1 MTYARKRLWLG
12 ISAVGMTVLVCVAAV
27 TFDLPHRLIHPW
39 VDANF
44 QSALALIAATWMLHA
59 ALLLPFDILG
69 GLVVV
74 RESPG
79 ALRWIAS
86 WLRGITVQWI
96 WFALAAGLL
105 LRTRQQFGLT
115 VTLLVFLLLQVVL
128 LSRQGLVAWLVGGLR
143 LRYASPALV
152 SASEAVGLPPAMVRE
167 IATDERSFVGGWSG
181 LDARQLWVPERWVTA
196 LTPEQLVVTLER
208 RIGVRSRGLRRRGVL
223 VALTWNTVGFALAA
237 AAPRADLQTAAG
249 FVTTMAWFTLW
260 SFLGVLLLPTVSRAA
275 VIAAD
280 RWAHRSHDAAVV
292 ASTIA
297 QLDAWQDDEAH
308 RDPRIE
314 AVFHPV
320 PSRHVRLR
328 ALERDASEAA
338 GTGLADG
345 AWHATR
351 MMLFLSWAGL
361 GGLARAV
368 HCNVGRP
375 SVWVMLPGD

>member
-12 ISAVGMTVLVCVAAV
+12 ISAVGMTVLLCVVALA
-27 TFDLPHRLIHPW
+27 FDLPHRLIHPW

-44 QSALALIAATWMLHA
+44 DSALALIAATWMLHA
-59 ALLLPFDILG
+59 ALLLPFDIVG
-69 GLVVV
+69 GLIVV

-79 ALRWIAS
+79 ALRWIAA

-115 VTLLVFLLLQVVL
+115 LTLLVFLLLQIVL

-143 LRYASPALV
+143 LRYASPALA
-152 SASEAVGLPPAMVRE
+152 SACEAAGLSPTTVRE
-167 IATDERSFVGGWSG
+167 VSTVEPSFVGGWSG
-181 LDARQLWVPERWVTA
+181 LDARQLWIPQRWVAA
-196 LTPEQLVVTLER
+196 LTPKQLAVALER

-223 VALTWNTVGFALAA
+223 VALAWNTVGFALAA
-237 AAPRADLQTAAG
+237 AAPRADLLTAAG

-275 VIAAD
+275 VFAAD
-280 RWAHRSHDAAVV
+280 RWAQRSHDATALT
-292 ASTIA
+292 STIA
-297 QLDAWQDDEAH
+297 QLDAWQDDEAQ

-314 AVFHPV
+314 AIFHPV
-320 PSRHVRLR
+320 PSRDARLR
-328 ALERDASEAA
+328 ALECKASDVA
-338 GTGLADG
+338 GTTLADG

-368 HCNVGRP
+368 HCNIGRP